1 MKATE
6 FKKLIKEA
14 VREVIQEELKEI
26 LLEAVRTPKAAVIT
40 ETVAAP
46 TQPTEPQKSAAQ
58 RKAMMESIMGDMKRG
73 QDTLS
78 FNSSNAQ
85 TMGGNFNAQGTM
97 PGGDLPS
104 GNVGLD
110 QIMGL
115 MNKK

>member
-6 FKKLIKEA
+6 FKVLIKEA

-26 LLEAVRTPKAAVIT
+26 LLEAVRTPKAAVVT

-46 TQPTEPQKSAAQ
+46 QPTEPQKTANQ
-58 RKAMMESIMGDMKRG
+58 KRAMMESIMGDMRRG

-78 FNSSNAQ
+78 FNSTQAQ
-85 TMGGNFNAQGTM
+85 GMGGNFNAQGTM

>member
-6 FKKLIKEA
+6 FKTIIKEA

-26 LLEAVRTPKAAVIT
+26 LLEAVRSPKATVVN
-40 ETVAAP
+40 ETVAP
-46 TQPTEPQKSAAQ
+46 TITPTSSTSTIEKRAI
-58 RKAMMESIMGDMKRG
+58 MESIMGDMKRG

-78 FNSSNAQ
+78 FNSTQAQ
-85 TMGGNFNAQGTM
+85 GMGGNFNAQGTM
-97 PGGDLPS
+97 PGGDLPE

>member
-6 FKKLIKEA
+6 FKVLIKEA

-26 LLEAVRTPKAAVIT
+26 LLEAVRTPKAAVVT
-40 ETVAAP
+40 ETVATP
-46 TQPTEPQKSAAQ
+46 QPTEPQKSAAQ

-78 FNSSNAQ
+78 FNSSNVQA
-85 TMGGNFNAQGTM
+85 MGGNFNAQGTM
-97 PGGDLPS
+97 PGGDLPG

>member
-6 FKKLIKEA
+6 FKTIIKEA

-26 LLEAVRTPKAAVIT
+26 LLEAIRAPKATVMN
-40 ETVAAP
+40 ETVTS
-46 TQPTEPQKSAAQ
+46 TQPTESQKTSIQ
-58 RKAMMESIMGDMKRG
+58 KKAMMEGILGDMKRG

-78 FNSSNAQ
+78 FNSSDAQ
-85 TMGGNFNAQGTM
+85 GMGGNFNAQGTM

-104 GNVGLD
+104 GNLGID